1 MQSLAYIIDFQ
12 SFVFLLS
19 LFASFHEM
27 FGFTLLLLSLDVVN
41 GA

>member
-1 MQSLAYIIDFQ
+1 MQSFAYIIDFQ

-19 LFASFHEM
+19 FASFHDM